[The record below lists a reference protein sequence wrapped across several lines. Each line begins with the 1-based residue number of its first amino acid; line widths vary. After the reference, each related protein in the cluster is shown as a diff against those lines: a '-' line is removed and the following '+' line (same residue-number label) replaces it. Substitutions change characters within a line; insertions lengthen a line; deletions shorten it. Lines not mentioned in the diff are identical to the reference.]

1 MITIRNSIFEVRGDG
16 KLIAE
21 TYGLLTPLWTGTPI
35 RYLAVESG
43 GGGIIEVDAP
53 SGGSSLFTD
62 KGAYTHLT
70 STTDRL
76 MVGTSSDMGE
86 MFGVTGNMKSTGNL
100 TLGLCFRQFPLK
112 TSCSGVQMSWLGRI
126 MPSNRL
132 ALKGST
138 MSINVGGTFG
148 SAGQI
153 LTSNGTTATWENNTA
168 AGWKDNGTSVVLV
181 TPTDKV
187 TIGSDTPG
195 PSKFNVE
202 GSSYLNGNVT
212 TNEIVMRNKLWMYE
226 QTDAIT
232 STGST
237 QNLLFSSNDKGRLV
251 YLQKTERGSYVYNLT
266 PAIQS
271 NIGTGTIEYNYGNG
285 DLINDTLTANTTYN
299 IYKLSEGA
307 SGEILVM
314 QDEPGNRALSLISRQ
329 GYFHRYY

>member
-1 MITIRNSIFEVRGDG
+1 MV
-16 KLIAE
+16 
-21 TYGLLTPLWTGTPI
+21 
-35 RYLAVESG
+35 
-43 GGGIIEVDAP
+43 
-53 SGGSSLFTD
+53 GSSLFSD
-62 KGAYTHLT
+62 KGVYTHLT

-86 MFGVTGNMKSTGNL
+86 MLGVTGNMKATGNL
-100 TLGLCFRQFPLK
+100 TLGSASGSLK
-112 TSCSGVQMSWLGRI
+112 NI
-126 MPSNRL
+126 MFGSTNVMVGENNASNRL

-138 MSINVGGTFG
+138 MSINVGGTYG
-148 SAGQI
+148 SAGQV

-226 QTDAIT
+226 QTDAVT

-271 NIGTGTIEYNYGNG
+271 NIGIGTIEYNYGNG
-285 DLINDTLTANTTYN
+285 DLINDTLTTNTTYN
-299 IYKLSEGA
+299 ITKLSEGA
-307 SGEILVM
+307 SGEMLVL
-314 QDEPGNRALSLISRQ
+314 QDETGNRALSLNFYSGAVSAENLLTKIIVGDNVGIDTYSGNYSVIKYRRF
-329 GYFHRYY
+329 GGNVVVEYLHEAGFP